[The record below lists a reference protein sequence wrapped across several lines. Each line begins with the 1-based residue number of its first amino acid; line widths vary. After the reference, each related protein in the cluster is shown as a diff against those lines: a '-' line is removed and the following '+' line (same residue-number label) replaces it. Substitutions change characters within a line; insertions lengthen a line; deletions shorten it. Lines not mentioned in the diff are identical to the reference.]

1 MVVFVAKSSIV
12 SGPTSA
18 GAINNAISALIA
30 QLSGSIVAVTV
41 TPTAV
46 QYQYEI
52 NVVGT

>member
-1 MVVFVAKSSIV
+1 MAIILKSSIV

-18 GAINNAISALIA
+18 GAINNAISAL
-30 QLSGSIVAVTV
+30 LPGLTTVTAVTV
-41 TPTAV
+41 TPTAQ